1 MNSKRLRFTMEGERK
16 RELRLFLVWLLV
28 WTMLLPVFGLQAA
41 YADGLTGDPP
51 LVDESF
57 ESMTVGSTPSG
68 WGVSATG
75 DSYVQVKQESSGN
88 HYLQIYD
95 ASQKNTQGI
104 QKSFASQTGRVTIE
118 ALVQLPPGGTS
129 GKENVLF
136 YVLDS
141 TGKAGVALNLMPT
154 RILSYRTVG
163 GATTSST
170 LAQGLAMSSWQHI
183 IVSADV
189 SAKTFD
195 FYLNGSLAAAG
206 VPFRYDDVTSLSRL
220 QVTGAYYNETS
231 NPIRVVNLD
240 SVKIYTG
247 DVRLLTPPALSPD
260 TTSAVP
266 GQPIE
271 LTFTDD
277 AAWRAAITKVTVDN
291 ATVAASVYAASTGK
305 LSLDASLFPDGK
317 TYTIAVQ
324 ADGYLTTTVQQVI
337 YADLLNET
345 FTSMA
350 LGSTPSG
357 WGVSVTGDSYVK
369 VQEKLDGDRYL
380 QIYDASRQNTQGIT
394 KAFSAQSGTFT
405 IQADVQLPDGA
416 TAGKE
421 NMLFYVNDTTG
432 KTAVALNLLPTKI
445 TSFRTVG
452 TTTTTTDVA
461 TSLSSHAWRNLAI
474 AIHPETVTYD
484 VYVDGTLKKSA
495 IPFRY
500 DGTVNLS
507 SLRVSGAYYGD
518 AANYVRIANLDN
530 VRIYQ
535 GMPELP
541 EAEQP
546 VAPPAPGT
554 ETNSFDSYSSVFLS
568 SRWWRTDGQDGQL
581 GTLDVL
587 KRFMATDDKWT
598 YLTEQ
603 DKISNIVR
611 LGVGFQGSLNMNNGS
626 GGRAKYYDGTDIVAP
641 WMTWGATWGSMSDPV
656 YYNQVLATAKS
667 AIDAGA
673 SSFQFDDW
681 VGSVDAYKFGGDFC
695 APCMTGFR
703 DYLEEHYTTSE
714 LSGFGIDNIATFNYK
729 TFLQTTLDVETNADY
744 MTKKALTPLDNI
756 FGAFMK
762 QEAISFH
769 TRMREDMETY
779 AGRPIEYSNNASFI
793 RDASTQTHFIH
804 DLFDYGM
811 GEHNEGAM
819 SLNNIVTN
827 GTIASGLGKPHI
839 MSPLPFQTGN
849 IRQSLAAAY
858 ALGQYMLVPWDAW
871 LEGSTRYFGT
881 VEQYGEMFH
890 FIRQYPFL
898 FDGHEPPAKVGILL
912 KWNELNGNTLTDL
925 SMKLFKA
932 GVPFRTVTA
941 NDSLPH
947 YDLRA
952 QTLEGLDTL
961 IAYSPVSSFDSDDQ
975 QRITDTEADVVS
987 VPTIDATWLANHSA
1001 VSVSVVDQVY
1011 AIVRSSADA
1020 NAPKSVHLLNRK
1032 GESVS
1037 GAKVTLTDA
1046 DFFGGASLQ
1055 AVLYR
1060 PGQDPLPLAVTSAG
1074 SGKHELTVPEL
1085 AEWGILRIGSGT
1097 AASLTAE
1104 DDFAV
1109 QAPWSGLAIGNPTK
1123 GGGVTVS
1130 GATYQL
1136 ASKGRGLHVPV
1147 TGDNGSMDQFSYV
1160 YRHVDATPLQNY
1172 ELSVKLEPTASETSG
1187 ALSGLMVR
1195 ETTASNA
1202 KFVAAAYV
1210 EGSGWKLYWR
1220 DEDNGQVGAVNLDV
1234 SATSGYLKLAR
1245 EGGRYHA
1252 YYSADGV
1259 TYGASLGSHELSMRT
1274 LLGGGFAAAGK
1285 QASEFTASLTG
1296 LALNYG
1302 GLTLPPG
1309 ELTEVNLSG
1318 LPDPFVLDASAS
1330 LTVSASFNDNGTV
1343 TEADITGEH
1352 IVFTSSDPAVAT
1364 VNADG
1369 VVHAVSV
1376 GETTVTA
1383 QFTVGGVTV
1392 TGTLAVEVTLADP
1405 VLLDESFDSYGETD
1419 VPLHWTYKPVL
1430 DGGSYIK
1437 IAEFPSATDKSLN
1450 IYDNTGG
1457 SFPSA
1462 TAEFVQQKRTVT
1474 IDFDFR
1480 INLGTNPATGGA
1492 IAVYVQSQGSANAV
1506 SLLAD
1511 QTGFWYLDGT
1521 QTVVAAPLASDQW
1534 YAVRLVVNPQTQ
1546 KMDMYLDGTQ
1556 VVSQGNFR
1564 QTADDITKI
1573 MVGGSTTGVNTQVYW
1588 NNVKVTAGTPE

>member
-1 MNSKRLRFTMEGERK
+1 MRKIRLA
-16 RELRLFLVWLLV
+16 LVWLLV
-28 WTMLLPVFGLQAA
+28 WTTLLPVFGLSAA
-41 YADGLTGDPP
+41 YADVDPP

-57 ESMTVGSTPSG
+57 DAMTVGSTPSG
-68 WGVSATG
+68 WGVSVTG
-75 DSYVQVKQESSGN
+75 DSYVQVKQESNGN
-88 HYLQIYD
+88 NYLQIYD
-95 ASQKNTQGI
+95 VSQKNTQGI
-104 QKSFASQTGRVTIE
+104 QKSFTSQTGRVTVE
-118 ALVQLPPGGTS
+118 ALVQLPPGGTP
-129 GKENVLF
+129 GKANALF

-141 TGKAGVALNLMPT
+141 TGKAGVALSLQPT
-154 RILSYRTVG
+154 RIVSYRTVG
-163 GATTSST
+163 GTTTETT
-170 LAQGLAMSSWQHI
+170 LAQGLAMSSWQHL
-183 IVSADV
+183 IVSADF

-195 FYLNGSLAAAG
+195 FYLNGSLTASA
-206 VPFRYDDVTSLSRL
+206 VPFRYDDVTNISRL
-220 QVTGAYYNETS
+220 LVTGAYYNETT
-231 NPIRVVNLD
+231 NPVRVVNLD
-240 SVKIYTG
+240 QVKIYTG
-247 DVRLLTPPALSPD
+247 NVRLLAPPALSPD

-271 LTFTDD
+271 VTFTDD
-277 AAWRAAITKVTVDN
+277 AAWRAAIAKVTVDG
-291 ATVAASVYAASTGK
+291 AAVAGSAYSASAGK
-305 LSLDASLFPDGK
+305 LTLDASLFPDGK
-317 TYTIAVQ
+317 TYNVAVQ
-324 ADGYLTTTVQQVI
+324 AAGYLTATVQQAI

-345 FTSMA
+345 FNGMA
-350 LGSTPSG
+350 LDSTPSG

-369 VQEKLDGDRYL
+369 VKEQLDGDRFL
-380 QIYDASRQNTQGIT
+380 QIYDASRQNTQGFT
-394 KAFSAQSGTFT
+394 KTFSPQSGPFT
-405 IQADVQLPDGA
+405 IQADVQLPEGA

-421 NMLFYVNDTTG
+421 NVLFYVNDTTG

-461 TSLSSHAWRNLAI
+461 TSLPLHAWRTLTI
-474 AIHPETVTYD
+474 AVHPETVTYD

-507 SLRVSGAYYGD
+507 QLRVSGAYYGD

-530 VRIYQ
+530 VHIYQ
-535 GMPELP
+535 GLPNLSVPE
-541 EAEQP
+541 P
-546 VAPPAPGT
+546 VVPPAPGV

-581 GTLDVL
+581 GTLDAL

-626 GGRAKYYDGTDIVAP
+626 GGRAKYFDGTDIVAP

-695 APCMTGFR
+695 TACMTAFR
-703 DYLEEHYTTSE
+703 DYLAERYTTSE

-729 TFLQTTLDVETNADY
+729 TFLQTTMDIETNADY
-744 MTKKALTPLDNI
+744 MTKKALTPLDAI

-762 QEAISFH
+762 QEAINFH
-769 TRMREDMETY
+769 TRLREDMETY

-839 MSPLPFQTGN
+839 MSPLPFQEQN

-881 VEQYGEMFH
+881 VEQYGDMFH

-912 KWNELNGNTLTDL
+912 KWNELNSNTLTDL

-947 YDLRA
+947 YDLRE
-952 QTLEGLDTL
+952 QTLDGLDTL
-961 IAYSPVSSFDSDDQ
+961 IAYSPVSSFDADDQ
-975 QRITDTEADVVS
+975 QRITDTGAQVVS
-987 VPTIDATWLANHSA
+987 VPTIDATWLAAHSA

-1011 AIVRSSADA
+1011 AIVRSAADA
-1020 NAPKSVHLLNRK
+1020 NAPKSVHLLNRS
-1032 GESVS
+1032 GQPVA
-1037 GAKVTLTDA
+1037 GAKVTLNDA

-1060 PGQDPLPLAVTSAG
+1060 PGHDPLPLTVTSAG

-1085 AEWGILRIGSGT
+1085 AEWGIVRIGSGT
-1097 AASLTAE
+1097 AASLTAA

-1109 QAPWSGLAIGNPTK
+1109 PAPWSGLAIGNPVRN
-1123 GGGVTVS
+1123 GGASVS
-1130 GATYQL
+1130 GGTYEL
-1136 ASKGRGLHVPV
+1136 TSKGRGLHVPV
-1147 TGDNGSMDQFSYV
+1147 NGDNGSMDQFSYV
-1160 YRHVDATPLQNY
+1160 YRQIDATPRQNF
-1172 ELSVKLEPTASETSG
+1172 ELTAKLEPSSGAASG

-1195 ETTASNA
+1195 ETPASNA
-1202 KFVAAAYV
+1202 RFVAATRV

-1220 DEDNGQVGAVNLDV
+1220 DADNGPVSAANLDV

-1245 EGGRYHA
+1245 EGGVYRA

-1259 TYGASLGSHELSMRT
+1259 SYGTALGSHELSMRT
-1274 LLGGGFAAAGK
+1274 MLGGGFAAAGK
-1285 QASEFTASLTG
+1285 QASEFTAALTG
-1296 LALNYG
+1296 LALQYG

-1309 ELTEVNLSG
+1309 VLTGVSLSG
-1318 LPDPFVLDASAS
+1318 LPEPFVLDASAP
-1330 LTVSASFNDNGTV
+1330 LTVKASFNDNGTV
-1343 TEADITGEH
+1343 TEADITGEQ
-1352 IVFTSSDPAVAT
+1352 IVFASSDPAVAT
-1364 VNADG
+1364 VNAAG
-1369 VVHAVSV
+1369 VVHAVYV

-1383 QFTVGGVTV
+1383 QFTAGGVTA
-1392 TGTLAVEVTLADP
+1392 TGALSVEVTAADP

-1437 IAEFPSATDKSLN
+1437 IAEFPSSTDKSLN
-1450 IYDNTGG
+1450 VYDNTGG

-1462 TAEFVQQKRTVT
+1462 TAEFAQQKRTVT

-1480 INLGTNPATGGA
+1480 INLGTNPATGGG

-1546 KMDMYLDGTQ
+1546 KMDMYLDGTK
-1556 VVSQGNFR
+1556 VVTQGNFR

-1573 MVGGSTTGVNTQVYW
+1573 MVGGSTTGVNTQIYW
-1588 NNVKVTAGTPE
+1588 NNVKVTAGAPE